1 MKKLYSDRVISIL
14 LVTAWM
20 VFVFMLSQQSAAA
33 SSETSGNVIEKIAE
47 LVNRDFN
54 TLAPSEKHDI
64 IASWQSVVR
73 QAAHFSEY
81 AVLGFLVV
89 NALRTYNLKKAL
101 RCLLPPLV
109 CFLYAVS
116 DEVHQIFVPGRS
128 CELQDIITDT
138 LGGIVGTAVF
148 LFAWRIVRRIK
159 YKRTAKRKIAE

>member
-1 MKKLYSDRVISIL
+1 MKKLYLDRIISIAL
-14 LVTAWM
+14 AAAWM
-20 VFVFMLSQQSAAA
+20 VFIFMLSQQSATV
-33 SSETSGNVIEKIAE
+33 SSETSGNIIKKIAE

-54 TLAPSEKHDI
+54 TFSPSEKHDI

-73 QAAHFSEY
+73 KAAHFSEY

-109 CFLYAVS
+109 CFLYSVS
-116 DEVHQIFVPGRS
+116 DEIHQIFVPGRS

-159 YKRTAKRKIAE
+159 YKCKTKQGMST